1 MNAPSLP
8 ALSRRQFL
16 HLATAAGSAVALNPA
31 STWAAPAASTDALI
45 DTNVSIGS
53 WPFRRLPIE
62 GAAALTSKLRSGG
75 VTEAW
80 VGSLDALLH
89 KDIGAVNQRLVIECA
104 GAGRGLLRPCGA
116 LNPTLSGWEEELRRC
131 AEVHRMPALRLHPNY
146 HGYKLS
152 EPLFERVLR
161 RAAEAGLLVQI
172 AVIMEDERTIHP
184 LVNVPPTDVAP
195 LAELLPRIP
204 RARVQLLNAFR
215 TLRGAPLLGL
225 AAQGVCFE
233 IATLEGVEGVAGLLK
248 QFPSDRL
255 CFGSF
260 APVFYFEAAPL
271 KLRES
276 VLTTGQL
283 SAVAFRSAQKLI
295 RHP

>member
-1 MNAPSLP
+1 MNAPSFP
-8 ALSRRQFL
+8 NFSRRQFL
-16 HLATAAGSAVALNPA
+16 HLATAAGGAVALNPA
-31 STWAAPAASTDALI
+31 PALAAPAAGSDALI

-53 WPFRRLPIE
+53 WPFRRLPTE
-62 GAAALTSKLRSGG
+62 GAAALATKLRSGD

-89 KDIGAVNQRLVIECA
+89 KDIGAVNQRLADECA
-104 GAGRGLLRPCGA
+104 EVGRGLLRPCGA

-152 EPLFERVLR
+152 EPLFEKVLR
-161 RAAEAGLLVQI
+161 RAADAGLLVQI

-184 LVNVPPTDVAP
+184 LVNVPATDVAP
-195 LAELLPRIP
+195 LAEVLPRIP
-204 RARVQLLNAFR
+204 RGRVQLLNAFR

-233 IATLEGVEGVAGLLK
+233 IATLEGVEGVASLLK
-248 QFPSDRL
+248 QFPPERL

-260 APVFYFEAAPL
+260 APIFYFEAAVL

-276 VLTTGQL
+276 VLTAGQS
-283 SAVAFRSAQKLI
+283 SAVAFRSAQQLL